1 MYKHKIS
8 LLFCGLLCSTAFLSA
23 CSGDKV
29 LPKGTRIS
37 VLEQVASIKPD
48 VANGAGKIQIA
59 GETGNTSWLQTD
71 MNAQHIMPN
80 AKVGSGFVR
89 QWKTDFGKGSSKREF
104 LISKPLIKDQ
114 VVYTL
119 DADAEL
125 RAFSIKDGEKLWG
138 VELMASNRRVSDTAI
153 KGAGLAA
160 DGNEIYVTTGFGVVV
175 AVSAKDGTK
184 LWEQDIHAPLRIAP
198 TVAGGKVFVQ
208 SVDNKFF
215 ALDKSTGEILWD
227 YDIALEETT
236 MVGGAVAA
244 YSPKADVVVTGFSN
258 GEIQAFNAAY
268 GSPLWSDF
276 LVTNRQAYSST
287 FLHTIKAAPVIDGQT
302 VYVFG
307 SGDVLV
313 ALDLY
318 GGTRKWE
325 KEIGGQQTPFVS
337 GNTLFV
343 VSNNNELIALDKEN
357 GDVLWSKA
365 IELRG
370 KASEVFAYAP
380 VILNSQVVVALSNGI
395 VHIFNPKT
403 GDLVNSVDL
412 DEKIN
417 SAPIAA
423 DGYVIFT
430 TANAKLLAYQ

>member
-1 MYKHKIS
+1 MYKHKLS
-8 LLFCGLLCSTAFLSA
+8 LLLCSLLCSTTLLAA

-37 VLEQVASIKPD
+37 VLDQTTGIKPD
-48 VANGAGKIQIA
+48 VAKGVDKINIA
-59 GETGNTSWLQTD
+59 GETINTSWLQTD

-80 AKVGSGFVR
+80 AKVGLGFTR
-89 QWKTDFGKGSSKREF
+89 QWKTDFGQGSSKREF

-125 RAFSIKDGEKLWG
+125 RAFSIKDGEKLWA
-138 VELMASNRRVSDTAI
+138 VELMSSNRRVSDTAL

-160 DGNEIYVTTGFGVVV
+160 EDNKIYVTTGFGVVV
-175 AVSAKDGTK
+175 AVNLKDGTK

-198 TVAGGKVFVQ
+198 TVAGDKVFVQ

-227 YDIALEETT
+227 YDIAMEETT

-287 FLHTIKAAPVIDGQT
+287 YLHTVKAAPVIDEQT

-307 SGDVLV
+307 SGDVLA

-318 GGTRKWE
+318 SGNRRWE

-343 VSNNNELIALDKEN
+343 VNNNNELIALDKAT

-365 IELRG
+365 IELKG
-370 KASEVFAYAP
+370 KASEVIVHAP
-380 VILNSQVVVALSNGI
+380 VLLNSQIVVALSNGI
-395 VHIFNPKT
+395 VHTFDPKT
-403 GDLVNSVDL
+403 GKLLRTIDL
-412 DEKIN
+412 DEKLN

-430 TANAKLLAYQ
+430 TANAKLLAYK